1 MPESIEL
8 LLARVLFVSGFAIL
22 GLVLAR
28 VARIDTSIACVAA
41 GVVAGF
47 TLPHLMFDTGIRA
60 HNLQDLVFLLIL
72 PILVFEAAWFLD
84 PRLLRQ
90 WLLPSLL
97 LALPGVVITTCVG
110 GLLIYLGMG
119 HPAGFPWVAAFLA
132 GAIISATDSGLA
144 LRRLPSAS
152 SRQGLSVLMESEGL
166 FNDAAAVMLFGI
178 ILALA
183 QQQLV
188 PDGGHLAWMF
198 LWTFAGGCLVGLV
211 GGALTSGVIVL
222 LGGGHSASAVLPVA
236 ALGWFY
242 VAQHWLGVSG
252 IIAVTLA
259 ALYSRHLLR
268 NREEDLLISQD
279 SMTWLGM
286 LLNAILFTLMGLVIT
301 FDMFTERWLAISIAI
316 GAGLVAR
323 FAGVFVSAG
332 MARAAGHSIGWHWQV
347 MLGWGGARGAVAIA
361 LVLALPTSLPYWWTI
376 QAMVFGVVLFG
387 LLVQG
392 PCTSTLTRRLRLA
405 EREH

>member
-1 MPESIEL
+1 MPEPVEL
-8 LLARVLFVSGFAIL
+8 LLARALFVSGFAIA

-41 GVVAGF
+41 GVAAGLS
-47 TLPHLMFDTGIRA
+47 LPHLAFDTGIRA

-72 PILVFEAAWFLD
+72 PILVFEAAWFLE

-90 WLLPSLL
+90 WLLPSLM
-97 LALPGVVITTCVG
+97 LALPGVAITTCIS
-110 GLLIYLGMG
+110 GLLIYVGMG
-119 HPAGFPWVAAFLA
+119 HPVGFPWVAAFLA
-132 GAIISATDSGLA
+132 GAIISSTDSNLA
-144 LRRLPSAS
+144 LRRLFPDG
-152 SRQGLSVLMESEGL
+152 SRRGVSVLMESEGL

-188 PDGGHLAWMF
+188 PGGGQLTGML
-198 LWTFAGGCLVGLV
+198 LWTFVGGCLLGLV
-211 GGALTSGVIVL
+211 GGALISGAIVL
-222 LGGGHSASAVLPVA
+222 LGGGHNASAVLPVA
-236 ALGWFY
+236 ALGWFF

-268 NREEDLLISQD
+268 HREEDLQISQN
-279 SMTWLGM
+279 SMTWLGV

-301 FDMFTERWLAISIAI
+301 FDMFAERWLAMLIAI
-316 GAGLVAR
+316 GAGTAAR
-323 FAGVFVSAG
+323 FAGVFASAG
-332 MARAAGHSIGWHWQV
+332 MARVTGHGIGWRWQL
-347 MLGWGGARGAVAIA
+347 MLGWGGARGAVAIV

-376 QAMVFGVVLFG
+376 QSMVFGVVLFG

-392 PCTSTLTRRLRLA
+392 PTTPALTRRLGLA
-405 EREH
+405 GRER